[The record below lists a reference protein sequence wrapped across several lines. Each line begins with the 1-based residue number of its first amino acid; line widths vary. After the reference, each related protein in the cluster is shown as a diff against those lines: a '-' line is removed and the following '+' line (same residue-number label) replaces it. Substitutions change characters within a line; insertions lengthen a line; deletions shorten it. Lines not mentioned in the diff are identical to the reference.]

1 MGSWNLQSVRGA
13 ADGGVKP
20 LRVLHLDSGASWRGG
35 QRQVLLLA
43 LALRDRGH
51 EPFLIG
57 SPGSPLVE
65 KARAAGLAVA
75 AIPMAADWDVRA
87 ARRIRARM
95 RAWSVDLV
103 HAHDAR
109 SHALAMIA
117 LLGRPGLPLV
127 VTRRVPF
134 PPRSVRLKYGPRV
147 TRFIAI
153 SNAVKDAMVGGG
165 IEESRISVVHSGIAT
180 RAEAVTPRD
189 WRKELGWSADTVLCG
204 IVGAMTAE
212 KGLDSLQTIGPSLPP
227 EIRRRTRL
235 LLLGGGPAVLLDTGM
250 LEVHAAGFVHDI
262 DPAIAGLDMLW
273 HPSRAEGLGTAVI
286 DAMSLG
292 VPPVAFAVGGLP
304 EVIEHE
310 VSGLLI
316 PPGDTRAF
324 AAGAARLIG
333 DPALRATLGLGAKA
347 RAARFDSVE
356 MTKGTEAVY
365 HEVLPG

>member
-1 MGSWNLQSVRGA
+1 MKR
-13 ADGGVKP
+13 

-35 QRQVLLLA
+35 QRQVLLL
-43 LALRDRGH
+43 LLGLRDRGH

-75 AIPMAADWDVRA
+75 AISMAADWDVRA

-95 RAWSVDLV
+95 RAWGVDLV

-117 LLGRPGLPLV
+117 LIGRTDLPLI

-153 SNAVKDAMVGGG
+153 SNAVRDAMVAGG
-165 IEESRISVVHSGIAT
+165 IDASRITVVHSGIPS
-180 RAEAVTPRD
+180 RPHAVGPRD
-189 WRKELGWSADTVLCG
+189 WRAELGWPADSVLCG

-212 KGLDSLQTIGPSLPP
+212 KGIDTLTAIAAALPP
-227 EIRRRTRL
+227 AVKSRVRVI
-235 LLLGGGPAVLLDTGM
+235 LLGGSSTGTQEINGM
-250 LEVHAAGFVHDI
+250 TVHSAGFVSDI
-262 DPAIAGLDMLW
+262 DPAVAGLDMLW
-273 HPSRAEGLGTAVI
+273 HPSKAEGLGTSII

-292 VPPVAFAVGGLP
+292 VPPIAFRVGGIP
-304 EVIEHE
+304 EVIDHE
-310 VSGLLI
+310 RCGLLV
-316 PPGDTRAF
+316 PPGDAAAF
-324 AAGAARLIG
+324 AAAAARLA
-333 DPALRATLGLGAKA
+333 DDSDLRKRLSLEA
-347 RAARFDSVE
+347 RARAKSFDAAE

-365 HEVLPG
+365 QAVLSG

>member
-1 MGSWNLQSVRGA
+1 MKR
-13 ADGGVKP
+13 

-43 LALRDRGH
+43 LGLRDRGH

-95 RAWSVDLV
+95 RTWGVDLV

-117 LLGRPGLPLV
+117 LLGRNEMPLV

-134 PPRSVRLKYGPRV
+134 SPRSVRVKYGSRV

-153 SNAVKDAMVGGG
+153 SHAVKEVMVAGG
-165 IEESRISVVHSGIAT
+165 IDESRISVVHSGIALRT
-180 RAEAVTPRD
+180 DPVEPRD
-189 WRKELGWSADTVLCG
+189 WRAELEWDASTVICG

-212 KGLDSLQTIGPSLPP
+212 KGVDLLHAIGVSMHPVA
-227 EIRRRTRL
+227 RRKARV
-235 LLLGGGPAVLLDTGM
+235 LLLGGAAGATHEAGGLT
-250 LEVHAAGFVHDI
+250 VHSAGFVADI
-262 DPAIAGLDMLW
+262 DPAIRGLDVLW
-273 HPSRAEGLGTAVI
+273 HPSKAEGLGTSVI

-292 VPPVAFAVGGLP
+292 VPPIAFAVGGLP
-304 EVIEHE
+304 EVIETN
-310 VSGLLI
+310 VSGILVS
-316 PPGDTRAF
+316 PGDTAAF
-324 AAGAARLIG
+324 GAAASSLIEDPTVRARL
-333 DPALRATLGLGAKA
+333 AQGAIA
-347 RAARFDSVE
+347 RSKTFGAVE

-365 HEVLPG
+365 NEVLSG

>member
-1 MGSWNLQSVRGA
+1 MKR
-13 ADGGVKP
+13 

-43 LALRDRGH
+43 LGLRDRGH

-95 RAWSVDLV
+95 RAWGVDLV

-117 LLGRPGLPLV
+117 LLGRNEMPLV

-134 PPRSVRLKYGPRV
+134 PPRSVRLKYGSRV

-153 SNAVKDAMVGGG
+153 SGAVRDVMVEGG
-165 IEESRISVVHSGIAT
+165 IDRSRISVVHSGIAI
-180 RAEAVTPRD
+180 RSGKVEPRD
-189 WRKELGWSADTVLCG
+189 WRRELGWESDSVISG
-204 IVGAMTAE
+204 IVGAMTPE
-212 KGLDSLQTIGPSLPP
+212 KGVDLLQAIGTAIPSSAQKKV
-227 EIRRRTRL
+227 RVV
-235 LLLGGGPAVLLDTGM
+235 LLGGTVGAIHEAGGLV
-250 LEVHAAGFVHDI
+250 VHSAGFVSDI
-262 DPAIAGLDMLW
+262 DPAMKGLDVLW
-273 HPSRAEGLGTAVI
+273 HPSRAEGLGTSVI

-292 VPPVAFAVGGLP
+292 VPPVAFATGGLP
-304 EVIEHE
+304 EVIEDG
-310 VSGLLI
+310 VSGILI
-316 PPGDTRAF
+316 PPGDVGAF
-324 AAGAARLIG
+324 ATAAARMIDDPELRARLGAGAI
-333 DPALRATLGLGAKA
+333 DRAKTFD
-347 RAARFDSVE
+347 AAA

-365 HEVLPG
+365 DEVLSG

>member
-1 MGSWNLQSVRGA
+1 M
-13 ADGGVKP
+13 KP

-95 RAWSVDLV
+95 RAWSIDLV

-117 LLGRPGLPLV
+117 LLGRPTLPLV

-153 SNAVKDAMVGGG
+153 SNAVRDAMAGGG
-165 IEESRISVVHSGIAT
+165 VDESRISVVHSGIAT
-180 RAEAVTPRD
+180 RTEPVSPRD
-189 WRKELGWSADTVLCG
+189 WRTELGWDSDTVVCG

-212 KGLDSLQTIGPSLPP
+212 KGLDSLEPIGSSMPAESRHRARIVL
-227 EIRRRTRL
+227 I
-235 LLLGGGPAVLLDTGM
+235 GGTAGAAVDAGG
-250 LEVHAAGFVHDI
+250 LEVHSAGFVGDI
-262 DPAIAGLDMLW
+262 DPAIAGLDVLW
-273 HPSRAEGLGTAVI
+273 HPSRAEGLGTSVI

-304 EVIEHE
+304 EVIEHG
-310 VSGLLI
+310 VSGLLV
-316 PPGDTRAF
+316 PPGDFRAF
-324 AAGAARLIG
+324 ASSAARLID
-333 DPALRATLGLGAKA
+333 DPALRASLGEGA
-347 RAARFDSVE
+347 RARSARFDALE

-365 HEVLPG
+365 DEVLSG

>member
-1 MGSWNLQSVRGA
+1 M
-13 ADGGVKP
+13 
-20 LRVLHLDSGASWRGG
+20 
-35 QRQVLLLA
+35 LLLA

-95 RAWSVDLV
+95 RAWSIDLV

-117 LLGRPGLPLV
+117 LLGRTASPLV

-147 TRFIAI
+147 TRFIAV
-153 SNAVKDAMVGGG
+153 SKAVRDAMVGGG
-165 IEESRISVVHSGIAT
+165 VDESRISVVHSGIAT
-180 RAEAVTPRD
+180 RTEAVTPRD
-189 WRKELGWSADTVLCG
+189 WRKELGWDKDTVICG
-204 IVGAMTAE
+204 IVGAMTPE
-212 KGLDSLQTIGPSLPP
+212 KGLDSLRSIGSSMPAES
-227 EIRRRTRL
+227 RRRVRVI
-235 LLLGGGPAVLLDTGM
+235 LLGGAAGAAIDAGG
-250 LEVHAAGFVHDI
+250 LEVHAAGFVTDI
-262 DPAIAGLDMLW
+262 DPAVAGLDVLW
-273 HPSRAEGLGTAVI
+273 HPSRTEGLGTSVI

-304 EVIEHE
+304 EVIEHGI
-310 VSGLLI
+310 SGLLV
-316 PPGDTRAF
+316 PPGDARAF
-324 AAGAARLIG
+324 ASSAARLVD
-333 DPALRATLGLGAKA
+333 DPALRATLSRGA
-347 RAARFDSVE
+347 RERSTRFDALE

-365 HEVLPG
+365 NEVLSG

>member
-1 MGSWNLQSVRGA
+1 
-13 ADGGVKP
+13 VKR

-35 QRQVLLLA
+35 QRQVLLL
-43 LALRDRGH
+43 LLGLRDRGH

-75 AIPMAADWDVRA
+75 AISMAADWDVRA

-95 RAWSVDLV
+95 RAWGVDLV

-117 LLGRPGLPLV
+117 LIGRTDVPLV

-134 PPRSVRLKYGPRV
+134 PPRSIRLKYGPRV

-153 SNAVKDAMVGGG
+153 SNAVRDAMVAGG
-165 IEESRISVVHSGIAT
+165 IDASRITVVHSGIPS
-180 RAEAVTPRD
+180 RSHSVEPRD
-189 WRKELGWSADTVLCG
+189 WRAELGWPADSVLCG

-212 KGLDSLQTIGPSLPP
+212 KGIDTLTAIAAALPP
-227 EIRRRTRL
+227 AVKSRVRVV
-235 LLLGGGPAVLLDTGM
+235 LLGGSSTGTQEISGM
-250 LEVHAAGFVHDI
+250 TVHSAGFVSDI
-262 DPAIAGLDMLW
+262 DPAVAGLDMLW
-273 HPSRAEGLGTAVI
+273 HPSKAEGLGTSII

-292 VPPVAFAVGGLP
+292 VPPIAFRVGGIP
-304 EVIEHE
+304 EVIDHE
-310 VSGLLI
+310 QCGLLV
-316 PPGDTRAF
+316 PAGDSAAF
-324 AAGAARLIG
+324 AAAAARLAD
-333 DPALRATLGLGAKA
+333 DPDLRKRLSLEA
-347 RAARFDSVE
+347 RARAKSFDAAE

-365 HEVLPG
+365 QAVLSG